1 MVASRECSIFF
12 RLITYFEMALMS
24 LARRGDVP
32 LGAEFENHHM
42 YCIYSFFSDKCVNQQ
57 V

>member
-1 MVASRECSIFF
+1 MVASHERSIFF

-32 LGAEFENHHM
+32 LDTEFENHHM
-42 YCIYSFFSDKCVNQQ
+42 YCNYILFF
-57 V
+57 

>member
-1 MVASRECSIFF
+1 MVASRERSIFF